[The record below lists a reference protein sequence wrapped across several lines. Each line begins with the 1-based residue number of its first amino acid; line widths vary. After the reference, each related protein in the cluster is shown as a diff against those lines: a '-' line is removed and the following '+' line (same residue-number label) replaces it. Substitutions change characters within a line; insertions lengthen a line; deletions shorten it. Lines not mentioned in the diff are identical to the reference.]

1 MLQQYP
7 FALEFQGDYTHART
21 VCTRPSPAWEG
32 PGYEAIGI
40 DIIVTV
46 SNNIYAI
53 GTDVPQ
59 LGELLHGNPALIH
72 SHGVEHALVTT
83 KAQARKKEMEQYETK
98 RATTMTT
105 HLMGHMDV
113 EDRAVKDT
121 VGTEVVED
129 RAVEDTI
136 GAEVVE
142 DRAVEDTVGTEV
154 VEEGDSGKG
163 GTVVKGEGGLDEKG
177 MAEGEVES
185 ESSDRN
191 IEDSFSDDLFMQPTQ
206 RQYLTRQEKRRI
218 RKEHGLV

>member
-121 VGTEVVED
+121 VGTEVVE
-129 RAVEDTI
+129 
-136 GAEVVE
+136 
-142 DRAVEDTVGTEV
+142 
-154 VEEGDSGKG
+154 EGDSGKG